1 MSGSAF
7 DSAGRITQTID
18 SGHQSTITQ
27 IFLVNSVASVHV
39 KSDLKEC
46 DINRT
51 MTSPAQPPNTNDYP
65 DQPMTLAAMDGFGDG
80 GTNPDP
86 FAYYSDQHGQVAG
99 QPDPVADFAAANHD
113 PSAMEAMLSHT
124 HPVDMDL
131 EGVQKKAGGGNTK
144 VRATMVKSNVSDR
157 GDDSCKSMPMRC
169 QCPICLELHA
179 MFGHRNSDAT
189 NDEEPAESLFSY
201 SLSDDDAHGSH
212 GDSPHV
218 YDGCG
223 PILEGHFLIKN
234 LPKQLNPKESPFW
247 PVLSPSTSKLESNI
261 FFRQHMQGSF
271 QPLRQVF
278 VPGKAKQRFVMCGQ

>member
-1 MSGSAF
+1 
-7 DSAGRITQTID
+7 
-18 SGHQSTITQ
+18 
-27 IFLVNSVASVHV
+27 
-39 KSDLKEC
+39 
-46 DINRT
+46 

-86 FAYYSDQHGQVAG
+86 FAYSDQHGQVAG

-223 PILEGHFLIKN
+223 PIADIISVTTPTMTLTTTTNQEAHHGHHDGCRRGYHRPKCSALKWIRLRSSRLKQIKVVAKTIKRGKGKGKCGKCKCGKVMRGKN
-234 LPKQLNPKESPFW
+234 IVDL
-247 PVLSPSTSKLESNI
+247 LES
-261 FFRQHMQGSF
+261 SD
-271 QPLRQVF
+271 VE
-278 VPGKAKQRFVMCGQ
+278 